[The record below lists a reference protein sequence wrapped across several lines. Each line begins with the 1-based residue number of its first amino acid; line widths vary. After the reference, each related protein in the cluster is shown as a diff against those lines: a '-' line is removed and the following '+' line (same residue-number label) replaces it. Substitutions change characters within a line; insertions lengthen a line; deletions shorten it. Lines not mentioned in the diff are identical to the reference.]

1 MKKNFKPFLFFQK
14 KLKYWAKNKN
24 ILFGSLF
31 LTILFL
37 AVYLIPFTPLY
48 KNPDASSHYKRLQ
61 SISLKHL
68 MGTDSTG
75 HDLFNRML
83 EGTKKSLTIG
93 FCSIMMASIIGTLLG
108 IISGY
113 FKNIFDNIIN
123 FICDILVVFP
133 DVILAILI
141 MFFLK
146 ENKKL
151 SLIIALSI
159 SNAPTFIR
167 IIRANTMKIR
177 QKGFIKASK
186 ALGSNEFCIIFK
198 HVLPHLWSIIITR
211 ITIGMATVILTI
223 SGLSFVG
230 LGLDPTIPEWGN
242 ILNDSRSDI
251 RFYPHL
257 FFGPFI
263 IILLTSLS
271 FNLIGKGLIQIFNPK
286 DAN

>member
-1 MKKNFKPFLFFQK
+1 
-14 KLKYWAKNKN
+14 
-24 ILFGSLF
+24 
-31 LTILFL
+31 
-37 AVYLIPFTPLY
+37 
-48 KNPDASSHYKRLQ
+48 
-61 SISLKHL
+61 
-68 MGTDSTG
+68 
-75 HDLFNRML
+75 

-146 ENKKL
+146 DNKKL

-177 QKGFIKASK
+177 
-186 ALGSNEFCIIFK
+186 
-198 HVLPHLWSIIITR
+198 
-211 ITIGMATVILTI
+211 
-223 SGLSFVG
+223 
-230 LGLDPTIPEWGN
+230 
-242 ILNDSRSDI
+242 
-251 RFYPHL
+251 
-257 FFGPFI
+257 
-263 IILLTSLS
+263 
-271 FNLIGKGLIQIFNPK
+271 
-286 DAN
+286 